1 MIGLILDSGV
11 PLCAPPFPVS
21 PEIPIGLEMCSLG
34 PYCLSSFPPFG
45 WRLWWSVPVLPAI
58 NTYSSHFSVV
68 GLDSALCSLD
78 APLFFVNDLLSPLRL
93 APWSSFLRNN
103 LCALSEHMGRRQCYS
118 TNVPIVLWKW
128 GASWLTI
135 RRTSVPACRFLG
147 PEKQSHGRIEPFLV
161 GYDGLLR
168 PIAREPSFCDLRKG

>member
-1 MIGLILDSGV
+1 MRTHLGSRGS
-11 PLCAPPFPVS
+11 PFAHLPSPIS

-58 NTYSSHFSVV
+58 NTYSSLFSVV

-103 LCALSEHMGRRQCYS
+103 LCALSEHMGRRQGYS
-118 TNVPIVLWKW
+118 TNVLIVLWKW

-135 RRTSVPACRFLG
+135 RRTVSSIPRISG
-147 PEKQSHGRIEPFLV
+147 P
-161 GYDGLLR
+161 
-168 PIAREPSFCDLRKG
+168 